1 MWWAH
6 PGFTRINIE
15 LTPEQMRFRRTPTF
29 LTLHVFRGVFDRRA
43 NPSSV
48 RLSPDV
54 ADTLRKSQCV
64 SGVVGAVV
72 GALHPIWCL
81 SRERRRAESW

>member
-15 LTPEQMRFRRTPTF
+15 LTI
-29 LTLHVFRGVFDRRA
+29 LTNEIEENPDLLDVARVSGVFDRRA

-72 GALHPIWCL
+72 GALHPSTAFIARTS
-81 SRERRRAESW
+81 SR